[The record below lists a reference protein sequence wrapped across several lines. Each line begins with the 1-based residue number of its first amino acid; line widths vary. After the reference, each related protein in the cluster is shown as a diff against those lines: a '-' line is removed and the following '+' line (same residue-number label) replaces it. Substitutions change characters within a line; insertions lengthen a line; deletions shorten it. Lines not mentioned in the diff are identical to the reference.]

1 MFSLAHLAIRTGL
14 LAGTLAV
21 LCSFGTPAQ
30 AQRPA
35 AHELL
40 PRNTVAYF
48 SISNAPDLRDRLF
61 RTAMGRMSQD
71 PQLKPLVDE
80 LYGSAV
86 EALAAAQ
93 EQLGISITDLLNL
106 PQGELSFGVV
116 ASEDSRPA
124 LVVLIDAGERMP
136 VLRQLIDRQSERI
149 VDRGAER
156 SEETIDQ
163 VKFTTFEFSGGERRV
178 IYFERDGTLAVG
190 TDRDVLKHLLARWN
204 GDKTESL
211 AKNLAFSAVARR
223 AGEVA
228 GEPAQVAWFGDPIS
242 FFRSTS
248 DDSGSARLGLA
259 LLPTLGLDGILGIGG
274 SVQMAGEQ
282 YDLVVDVHLLLDT
295 PRTGIP
301 ELLAFGSGDTTPENW
316 VPVDAGSYTTF
327 YWHPQTSFHG
337 IAKLY
342 DGFQG
347 NGALAELVGNRILNL
362 TGLDFEQDVLEQL
375 DGRFT
380 LTTWYERPIT
390 LTSQV
395 TLAGVRLK
403 DGEKFRKSVDK
414 MVQHFGGTLEQK
426 SYAGKTYYVYQGQ
439 IGRPPR
445 EGQEQFR
452 PKPSFCLFDSY
463 LLLGDRPSAIEKAII
478 TSEDPA
484 KSLANDLEY
493 KLIASTIR
501 RQTAAVQPA
510 FVEFNRPEEQMRYLY
525 ELALSDNTRQQLEE
539 RGERNP
545 FLGRVGQALKD
556 NPLPPFEVLQQYFAP
571 GGAMLIDDESGL
583 HYTAFTLQRK

>member
-1 MFSLAHLAIRTGL
+1 MRSFL
-14 LAGTLAV
+14 LAAVCSV
-21 LCSFGTPAQ
+21 LCGLGETAQ
-30 AQRPA
+30 AQRPP
-35 AHELL
+35 AHALL
-40 PRNTVAYF
+40 PRSTVAYF
-48 SISNAPDLRDRLF
+48 SIANAPDLRDRLF
-61 RTAMGRMSQD
+61 RTTMGRMSQD
-71 PQLKPLVDE
+71 PQLKPLVDD

-86 EALAAAQ
+86 VALAAVQ
-93 EQLGISITDLLNL
+93 DRLGVSITELLNL
-106 PQGELSFGVV
+106 PQGELTLAVV
-116 ASEDSRPA
+116 APEESRPA
-124 LVVLIDAGERMP
+124 VVVLIDAGERIP
-136 VLRQLIDRQSERI
+136 VLRQLIDRQSERL
-149 VDRGAER
+149 VEQGAER

-163 VKFTTFEFSGGERRV
+163 VKFVTFEFSGGERRL
-178 IYFERDGTLAVG
+178 IFFEKDGTLAAG
-190 TDRDVLKHLLARWN
+190 TDRDVLKQVLAAWN
-204 GDKTESL
+204 GAKTESL
-211 AKNLAFSAVARR
+211 ATNLAFSAVARR

-228 GEPAQVAWFGDPIS
+228 GEPAQVAWFVDPIG
-242 FFRSTS
+242 FVRSTS
-248 DDSGSARLGLA
+248 DDSGNSRLGLA
-259 LLPTLGLDGILGIGG
+259 LIPTLGLDGVLGAGG

-282 YDLVVDVHLLLDT
+282 YDMVIDMHLFLDT

-301 ELLAFGSGDTTPENW
+301 GLLAFGSGDTTPESW
-316 VPVDAGSYTTF
+316 VPAEAGSYTTF
-327 YWHPQTSFHG
+327 YWEAETTYHG

-347 NGALAELVGNRILNL
+347 NGALAELVGGRIFNL
-362 TGLDFEQDVLEQL
+362 TGLDFEDEVLEQL

-380 LTTWYERPIT
+380 LATWYERPVS

-395 TLAGVRLK
+395 TLAGVKLK
-403 DGEKFRKSVDK
+403 DGEKFKRSIDK
-414 MVQHFGGTLEQK
+414 MVDHFDGKLEQR

-452 PKPSFCLFDSY
+452 PQPSICLFDNY
-463 LLLGDRPSAIEKAII
+463 LLLGDRPSAIEKAIV
-478 TSEDPA
+478 TAEEPE

-501 RQTAAVQPA
+501 RQTTAVQPA

-525 ELALSDNTRQQLEE
+525 ELALSDSTRQRLEE

-583 HYTAFTLQRK
+583 HYTSFTLQRK